1 MSVSQTLGCCVM
13 PKKKK
18 LGNTLLSDINIR
30 MASLFCERLPIA
42 NKFNKLKSL
51 LNTNNKKKNKKK
63 STGHII
69 KRLTDY
75 REISLHK
82 VQGQRL
88 RLNGLYSTF
97 SP

>member
-51 LNTNNKKKNKKK
+51 LNTNNKKKKKNQQ
-63 STGHII
+63 G
-69 KRLTDY
+69 
-75 REISLHK
+75 ISLK
-82 VQGQRL
+82 DL
-88 RLNGLYSTF
+88 RITEKSLCTRYKAKD
-97 SP
+97 